1 MECDAVIHLR
11 NGAYG
16 LVEVKLGGDSLIA
29 EGAENLNEFNRKI
42 DVKKMRDPAFKMI
55 LVATGEFA
63 YRRKDDGIVV
73 CPIGCLRP

>member
-1 MECDAVIHLR
+1 MDL
-11 NGAYG
+11 
-16 LVEVKLGGDSLIA
+16 LIA

-55 LVATGEFA
+55 LVAIGEFA
-63 YRRKDDGIVV
+63 YRRKDDDIVV